1 MIGFTLSIF
10 LSGRISYCILVLN
23 LVIFIP
29 RPAVVVGAEVVESA
43 GTEAVGVIAAVE
55 GVTVSESNIVES
67 NVNWK
72 SFLKYYLQ

>member
-10 LSGRISYCILVLN
+10 LSGRILLYTCFKFSN
-23 LVIFIP
+23 FIP